1 VTAEAAIYRA
11 RWLIPARGPAMEDA
25 AAVCL
30 GGRIVRIG
38 AWRNLSPHVGPNDSV
53 EHFPDACLL
62 PAFINAHA
70 HLGLSDLAGKFE
82 PTADFAGWITR
93 LVAKRLLRTDRGT
106 RRAVR
111 EGLDQG
117 LSAGTV
123 AGADVTPD
131 AECDDGISQADGRWD
146 GRWTVFGEVV
156 QFGRAGLRR
165 LERTVD
171 ALESLAKTAPVAPG
185 LSPHAPY
192 STGLEV
198 FMAVRRAAD
207 ERGWP
212 VTTHLHETLDEI
224 AFTERGEGTLYDL
237 IKDYHLLPRDW
248 RPAGVRP
255 IRMLAEAGFFAAPVL
270 VAHGNYLTDEDIA
283 VLAKSGSS
291 VAYCPRSHAFFGH
304 EAHPWRRLLA
314 AGASVCL
321 GTDSLASS
329 PTLSILD
336 EMRFLAARHPDADP
350 RTILQMGTVRGAAA
364 LGLEGDFG
372 DLGPGLAAALC
383 VAEPHAPTLD
393 PLAAILAGPVPR
405 VRLLRP

>member
-1 VTAEAAIYRA
+1 MANVYRA
-11 RWLIPARGPAMEDA
+11 RWLIPADGPVVDDGAIVA
-25 AAVCL
+25 G

-38 AWRNLSPHVGPNDSV
+38 AWRNLEPHVGPNDSV

-70 HLGLSDLAGKFE
+70 HLGLSDLAGRFE
-82 PTADFAGWITR
+82 PTSDFAGWITR

-111 EGLDQG
+111 QGLDQG

-131 AECDDGISQADGRWD
+131 VECDDGLVRAD
-146 GRWTVFGEVV
+146 GRWTVFGEAAM
-156 QFGRAGLRR
+156 FGERG
-165 LERTVD
+165 LERV
-171 ALESLAKTAPVAPG
+171 AKTAERLARLAAAAPVAPG

-237 IKDYHLLPRDW
+237 IKGYHLLPRDW

-255 IRMLAEAGFFAAPVL
+255 IRMLAESGFFAAPAL
-270 VAHGNYLTDEDIA
+270 VAHGNYLTDEEIA

-304 EAHPWRRLLA
+304 ETHPWRRLLA

-336 EMRFLAARHPDADP
+336 EMRFLAARCPDADP
-350 RTILQMGTVRGAAA
+350 RTILRMGTACGAAA

-372 DLGPGLAAALC
+372 DLEPGLAAAFC
-383 VAEPHAPTLD
+383 VAEPPAPTLD

-405 VRLLRP
+405 IRLLRP